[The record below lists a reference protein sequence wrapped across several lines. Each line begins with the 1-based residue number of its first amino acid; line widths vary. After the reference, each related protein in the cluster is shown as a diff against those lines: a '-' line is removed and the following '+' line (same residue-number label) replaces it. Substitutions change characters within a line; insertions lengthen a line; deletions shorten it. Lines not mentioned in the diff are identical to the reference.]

1 MHMTNPKRRRRR
13 FTTAHKVAPLL
24 IAAGIIAAGT
34 TAQATQS
41 SSTSPKV
48 TVDSLSLSPA
58 AGGQLKA
65 TAKVHS
71 SRTMSVQALTI
82 AVRSADRTNY
92 DFPGAI
98 ATKIRPSGTTFTS
111 GSRTFPQGT
120 YTYFVAYKTDGR
132 WHNLSPV
139 KTFTSGSA
147 TASPSPTASTSP
159 TPTSVP
165 APSTPSPTATSGS
178 STPTATPTP
187 TQPAASS
194 AGAPL
199 GIPGTWR
206 QVFGD
211 EFSGTTLDSTKWN
224 PNWLGCPT
232 CITKPVNSAELGAY
246 APSQVSV
253 SGGSLHLTAI
263 QQQTTA
269 NNGQTYAY
277 RSGLVE
283 SNGKAEFT
291 YGAFEA
297 RIYSPAAPGTTQ
309 IANWPAF
316 WTDGQ
321 NWPTDGEMDVME
333 GLSGKACYHFHSPA
347 GGPGGCASGDFTGW
361 HTYGAEWKPGSVTY
375 YYDGKQVGQITTGI
389 TSAPMY
395 LILNNGVSDQH
406 GGPRLTPADMMV
418 DYVRVWQH

>member
-1 MHMTNPKRRRRR
+1 MHMTKSEKPRRRPRL
-13 FTTAHKVAPLL
+13 TMVHKLSPLFL
-24 IAAGIIAAGT
+24 AAAVVAAGT
-34 TAQATQS
+34 TARASQPA
-41 SSTSPKV
+41 STSATV
-48 TVDSLSLSPA
+48 TVDSLSVA
-58 AGGQLKA
+58 ATPGGQFAA
-65 TAKVHS
+65 TATLHS
-71 SRTMSVQALTI
+71 
-82 AVRSADRTNY
+82 DRTTKVQELTVAARSGNGSHF
-92 DFPGAI
+92 DFPGTTSARLG
-98 ATKIRPSGTTFTS
+98 TSGTTFTS
-111 GSRTFPQGT
+111 GSRTFPAGT
-120 YTYFVAYKTDGR
+120 YTYFVTYKIQGKR
-132 WHNLSPV
+132 YQLPPA

-147 TASPSPTASTSP
+147 STSPSPTASAS
-159 TPTSVP
+159 P
-165 APSTPSPTATSGS
+165 APSSAPSPSTSPSPTV
-178 STPTATPTP
+178 TPGTTAAPTP
-187 TQPAASS
+187 TQTPVTDS
-194 AGAPL
+194 ALPL

-206 QVFGD
+206 KVFGD

-232 CITKPVNSAELGAY
+232 CTTKPVNSAEIGAY

-253 SGGSLHLTAI
+253 SGGSLHLTAV
-263 QQQTTA
+263 QQQTTV
-269 NNGQTYAY
+269 NGITYPY

-283 SNGKAEFT
+283 SNDKAQFT

-297 RIYSPAAPGTTQ
+297 RIYSPGSDSQ

-333 GLSGKACYHFHSPA
+333 GLGGRACYHFHSDA

-361 HTYGAEWKPGSVTY
+361 HTYGAEWKSGSVTY
-375 YYDGKQVGQITTGI
+375 YYDGKQVGQITSGI
-389 TSAPMY
+389 TSQPMY